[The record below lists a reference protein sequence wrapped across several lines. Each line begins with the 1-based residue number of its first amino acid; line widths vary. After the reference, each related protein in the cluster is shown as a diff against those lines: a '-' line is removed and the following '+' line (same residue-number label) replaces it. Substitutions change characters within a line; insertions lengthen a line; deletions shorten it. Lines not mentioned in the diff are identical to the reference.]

1 MQNIIEKIRNVVLL
15 SLLISVFFVSNLTII
30 VRAADASSPA
40 STNPGEW
47 KSIIFGQSTSNNQVK
62 IADDNQTVTL
72 IAGTKDGSLAGGK
85 ITGSHDGISYY
96 YTEIPSS
103 QNFELS
109 AKITVNYFAKPTPD
123 NQEGFGIMARDAI
136 GKPSDSSVFASNM
149 VLVGGYRGAL
159 QSVFRNNVKEISGM
173 GATMDDVFKFGERPA
188 NDGSATYLLRL
199 RKTNTGYHVAVD
211 NQPEK
216 IYYRPKQLEVI
227 DPDRIYVGFFA
238 ARIAS
243 ITVSNITLKTSAV
256 ATDPPGVAEP
266 AKTVAPIITVTS
278 PVTASTAGYQ
288 LNISLNVKGKLVI
301 EQAGAVLYNG
311 PIDAN
316 QLLAKDTTLVSG
328 PNAFNLKFT
337 PDTADN
343 TKAAEITFRHV
354 VNFKTYGAPGGIVYV
369 APNGLPTAAGT
380 VQDPIDIDSALQYLQ
395 PGQTIYVRA
404 GIYHRT
410 APLVI
415 AKGNNGTP
423 DKLKMLAAA
432 PNERPIFDFGKKTNG
447 FTVGGDYWKIA
458 GIDVTGAASNGV
470 RVSGHHNLLER
481 INTYANGDTGLQIS
495 GAATD
500 KPDQWPSHN
509 LVLNCTSYDNR
520 DASENNADGFAAK
533 LTCGVGNVFRGCIAY
548 HNCDD
553 GFDLYSKLETGPIG
567 AIIIEDSIAY
577 GNGTLSDG
585 TKTKGDGNGFKLGGE
600 GLAVKHVL
608 RNSLAFANVS
618 SGVTSNSDPAII
630 VENTTSVD
638 NGKANFNFFYYSN
651 ATPQFIASHNLSLRT
666 VAGGADTFPASL
678 QSDTNYFYDGNGSVN
693 ASGKKVTTA
702 DFKKV
707 TPGGPF
713 QRNPDGSIAANDF
726 MALASS
732 ATISGGFQIPPQ
744 SKK

>member
-1 MQNIIEKIRNVVLL
+1 MHKFIKILRQVIFLMLIMAVGSINSPNPVVQ
-15 SLLISVFFVSNLTII
+15 
-30 VRAADASSPA
+30 ADPS
-40 STNPGEW
+40 EW
-47 KSIIFGQSTSNNQVK
+47 KSIFFGQSTSNNHVK

-72 IAGTKDGSLAGGK
+72 IAGAKDGSLAGGK
-85 ITGSHDGISYY
+85 ITGSHDGISFY

-103 QNFELS
+103 ENFELS

-149 VLVGGYRGAL
+149 VMVGGYRGAM
-159 QSVFRNNVKEISGM
+159 QSVFRDNVKETSGM
-173 GATMDDVFKFGERPA
+173 GATMEDTFRFGERPV
-188 NDGSATYLLRL
+188 NDGSATYLLRMS
-199 RKTNTGYHVAVD
+199 KTNTGYQVAVD

-238 ARIAS
+238 ARVAS
-243 ITVSNITLKTSAV
+243 ITVANITLKTSTA
-256 ATDPPGVAEP
+256 ATDPPGIPEP
-266 AKTVAPIITVTS
+266 AKVITPVITVTA

-288 LNISLNVKGKLVI
+288 LNISLNVKGTLTI
-301 EQAGAVLYNG
+301 EQTGAVIYRG
-311 PIDAN
+311 AVDADR
-316 QLLAKDTTLVSG
+316 LLIQNATLLPG
-328 PNAFNLKFT
+328 PNTFILKFT
-337 PDTADN
+337 PDAAAN
-343 TKAAEITFRHV
+343 VKATEVSLRHR

-369 APNGLPTAAGT
+369 APNGSPTAAGT
-380 VQDPIDIDSALQYLQ
+380 LPEPIDIDSALQYLQ
-395 PGQTIYVRA
+395 PGQTIYVR
-404 GIYHRT
+404 GGTYHRT

-423 DKLKMLAAA
+423 DKLKMLTAA
-432 PNERPIFDFGKKTNG
+432 PNERPVFDFRKKTNG

-458 GIDVTGAASNGV
+458 GIDLTGAAGNGV

-509 LVLNCTSYDNR
+509 LILNCTSYDNR

-567 AIIIEDSIAY
+567 AVVIEDSIAY
-577 GNGTLSDG
+577 GNGALSDG
-585 TKTKGDGNGFKLGGE
+585 AKTMGDGNGFKLGGE

-608 RNSLAFANVS
+608 RNSLAFANVG
-618 SGVTSNSDPAII
+618 SGVTSNSDPAIR

-638 NGKANFNFFYYSN
+638 NGRTNFSFFYYST
-651 ATPQFIASHNLSLRT
+651 AIPQFVANHNLSFRT
-666 VAGGADTFPASL
+666 VAGGADTLPPSL
-678 QSDTNYFYDGNGSVN
+678 QSDTNYFYDGKASVN
-693 ASGKKVTTA
+693 SSGKKVTA
-702 DFKKV
+702 AAFKKV

-713 QRNPDGSIAANDF
+713 QRNPDGSIAANDY
-726 MALASS
+726 MALTAT
-732 ATISGGFQIPPQ
+732 ATISGGYTIQNPAQ
-744 SKK
+744 K